1 MMIRLRTILGSFWDA
16 LWMKETLVALIFL
29 LALIV
34 FECIVLT
41 VPLRLYV
48 TKIAQREFAFG
59 LGGLF
64 LVLISWLWALAFFRA
79 SLTASGRVKIFCFLM
94 FALAVFF
101 EYGYQNAFSRFSS
114 VEDLRVA
121 LFDATSEQRRGS
133 IAAYLDWRA
142 ALPAVVYGALLFK
155 FRATRRASWKP
166 IALVLA
172 VFAIFFSSISSF
184 TNGQFPTV
192 SLDAFLRTAVL
203 SPWKW
208 ASGYH
213 GPREQV
219 FIHRQL
225 DPKNN
230 VVFVVDESIRGDHL
244 GINGYQRNTTP
255 YLAELQTKGWLYN
268 SGIASSGGTC
278 SEKSD
283 SLLFTGMTPAD
294 LPDTTFE
301 IRRRPNLFQYAKAA
315 GYKTIFL
322 DGQKETYWLGT
333 SYDRQYIDDWKP
345 SSTFQGA
352 ENFDLDAVIGKKIA
366 SLVNN
371 STGQFIFVIKRGVHY
386 PYVAN
391 FPATA
396 AEWQPVDTVET
407 EIDPARK
414 EQLVNTYDNALKYNL
429 ESFFLSLNV
438 EHWQN
443 KTVLVYTSDHG
454 QTLSEHGER
463 HTHCGTASDTAPT
476 EANVPIF
483 IVRREAL
490 LIDSAYRPS
499 HANLF
504 ATLLDLM
511 NFPKEDR
518 RYAYATSLLEAKAA
532 DSRQRFFWVGD
543 FSNLLLNGRV
553 PFDR

>member
-1 MMIRLRTILGSFWDA
+1 MIHPSKILKSFRDA
-16 LWMKETLVALIFL
+16 LWTKETLAALVFL

-34 FECIVLT
+34 FECLILT
-41 VPLRLYV
+41 VPLKLYV
-48 TKIAQREFAFG
+48 TKIAEREFAFG
-59 LGGLF
+59 FGGLF
-64 LVLISWLWALAFFRA
+64 LVLLSWLWALVFFRA
-79 SLTASGRVKIFCFLM
+79 SLTAGWRVKVLCFLI

-142 ALPAVVYGALLFK
+142 ALPAVAYAALLFK
-155 FRATRRASWKP
+155 FRKTRRASWKP
-166 IALVLA
+166 VTVVLLVF
-172 VFAIFFSSISSF
+172 VVFFSGISSY

-192 SLDAFLRTAVL
+192 SLDAFLRTIVL

-219 FIHRQL
+219 TTHHHQ

-230 VVFVVDESIRGDHL
+230 VVFVIDESIRGDHL
-244 GINGYQRNTTP
+244 SINGYERDTTP
-255 YLAELQTKGWLYN
+255 YLAELQERGWLYN

-283 SLLFTGMTPAD
+283 SLLFTGMSPAE
-294 LPDTTFE
+294 LPDTSFE

-333 SYDRQYIDDWKP
+333 SYDRQYIDDWEP
-345 SSTFQGA
+345 SSRFQSAAG
-352 ENFDLDAVIGKKIA
+352 FDLDVVIANKIA

-386 PYVAN
+386 PYAAN

-396 AEWQPVDTVET
+396 AEWQPSDQTET
-407 EIDPARK
+407 DIDPARK
-414 EQLVNTYDNALKYNL
+414 EQLINTYDNAVKYNL
-429 ESFFLSLNV
+429 ESFFRKLDV
-438 EHWQN
+438 ERWQDQ
-443 KTVLVYTSDHG
+443 TVLVYTSDHG

-463 HTHCGTASDTAPT
+463 HTHCGTASETAPT
-476 EANVPIF
+476 EADVPIF
-483 IVRREAL
+483 MIRREKL
-490 LIDSAYRPS
+490 PIDSAYHPS

-518 RYAYATSLLEAKAA
+518 RYPYAVSLLGAKAS

-543 FSNLLLNGRV
+543 FSNRALSGRV